1 MHQMMQRYGFIL
13 KSLQERQADIDAANR
28 VREQKNYV
36 MHFRK
41 EYLRQQY
48 YHAYY
53 FRQDVMVDTMY
64 YNNMTWTY
72 AQEDFL
78 WKNYDNIFR
87 HEVIMKKQILEYATR
102 YLIRAGRL
110 QV

>member
-28 VREQKNYV
+28 VREQKHYA

-41 EYLRQQY
+41 EYVRQQY

-87 HEVIMKKQILEYATR
+87 HEVITKKQILEYATR